1 MKVETTLAVYIHF
14 SLLFKCLKNVP
25 AYMNQQTA
33 TAVAGRAGAGAVS
46 DNIQNNIISDQTEK

>member
-1 MKVETTLAVYIHF
+1 MGWSYTTTYKV
-14 SLLFKCLKNVP
+14 FKTLKNVP

-33 TAVAGRAGAGAVS
+33 TAVAGGAGVGAVS